1 PNNEI
6 TKSRNTLDNWALSR
20 LNTLI
25 KESNIYVNNYDFTS
39 AARLI
44 NEYTN
49 TISNWYIRRSRGRFW
64 EQGIS
69 NDKKDAYNTLYE
81 ILTTLSRLVAPFVPF
96 ISEKIHYNLTGKSV
110 HLQDYPQYKESFIN
124 QALED
129 EMHTVIKIVELSR
142 QARKNADL
150 KIKQPLSKMV
160 IKPNSQLNL

>member
-1 PNNEI
+1 MYNKIDHYSPNNEI

-44 NEYTN
+44 YQYTN

-81 ILTTLSRLVAPFVPF
+81 ILTTLS
-96 ISEKIHYNLTGKSV
+96 K
-110 HLQDYPQYKESFIN
+110 D
-124 QALED
+124 
-129 EMHTVIKIVELSR
+129 
-142 QARKNADL
+142 
-150 KIKQPLSKMV
+150 
-160 IKPNSQLNL
+160 

>member
-1 PNNEI
+1 
-6 TKSRNTLDNWALSR
+6 
-20 LNTLI
+20 TLI

-160 IKPNSQLNL
+160 IKPNSQLNLSFL